1 MDVEE
6 AIRTRRTH
14 KAYGAEPVDR
24 ETLLELLELGRWAP
38 NHHLT
43 NPWRF
48 RVVGPQAL
56 QRLKDAVG
64 PDGASK
70 LDRAPTLVA
79 VSYTI
84 TPQDPVADEEDLL
97 AAGCAAYAVLL
108 GAHARGLAA
117 YWRTPAILRE
127 PAGRAALDIPGD
139 TERCIALLHLGPA
152 RQEQRVPERAP
163 LDDVVAF
170 LD

>member
-14 KAYGAEPVDR
+14 KVYGAEPVDR
-24 ETLLELLELGRWAP
+24 AVLTELLELGRWAP

-48 RVVGPQAL
+48 RVLGPEAL
-56 QRLKDAVG
+56 ERLKAAVG
-64 PDGASK
+64 DEGAGK

-79 VSYTI
+79 VSYVR
-84 TPQDPVADEEDLL
+84 TPDDPVAEEEDLL

-108 GAHARGLAA
+108 GAHNRGLAG

-127 PAGRAALDIPGD
+127 PAGRAALDIPD
-139 TERCIALLHLGPA
+139 AEHCIGLLHLGPA
-152 RQEQRVPERAP
+152 RQDQHVPERAP
-163 LDDVVAF
+163 LDEVVSF
-170 LD
+170 LA

>member
-1 MDVEE
+1 MELE
-6 AIRTRRTH
+6 TAIRTRRTH
-14 KAYGAEPVDR
+14 KAYGPDPVDR
-24 ETLLELLELGRWAP
+24 ATLEELFELARWAP

-48 RVVGPQAL
+48 RVVGPRAL

-64 PDGASK
+64 SEGAAK

-79 VSYTI
+79 VSYPR
-84 TPQDPVADEEDLL
+84 TPDDPVADEEDLL
-97 AAGCAAYAVLL
+97 ATGCAAYAVLL

-127 PAGRAALDIPGD
+127 PAGRAALEIPESEHCVG
-139 TERCIALLHLGPA
+139 LLHLGSV
-152 RQEQRVPERAP
+152 RQEQRVPEREPVAN
-163 LDDVVAF
+163 VVAF

>member
-14 KAYGAEPVDR
+14 KVYGSEPVDR
-24 ETLLELLELGRWAP
+24 ALLTELLELGRWAP

-48 RVVGPQAL
+48 RVLGPEAL
-56 QRLKDAVG
+56 ERLKAAVG
-64 PDGASK
+64 GDGAAK

-79 VSYTI
+79 SPTSGPRTI
-84 TPQDPVADEEDLL
+84 RPSTRRTSWPPAAPPTPSCSAPTTAGWPPTGARPRSCASLP
-97 AAGCAAYAVLL
+97 AARPSTSPTASTASASCTSA
-108 GAHARGLAA
+108 
-117 YWRTPAILRE
+117 P
-127 PAGRAALDIPGD
+127 P
-139 TERCIALLHLGPA
+139 

-163 LDDVVAF
+163 LDEVVTF
-170 LD
+170 LA